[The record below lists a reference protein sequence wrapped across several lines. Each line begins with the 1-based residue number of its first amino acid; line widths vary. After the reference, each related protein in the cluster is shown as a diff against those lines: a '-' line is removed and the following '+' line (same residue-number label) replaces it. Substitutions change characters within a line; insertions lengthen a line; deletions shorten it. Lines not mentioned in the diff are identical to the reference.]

1 MYLVYLDRGPFAH
14 GSLPVFSAM
23 CLGNVLLVCDFA
35 EIEFSLFVRNFAR
48 VKCRILMLSRVHVS
62 SVASVSGLLNIGISV
77 LLRSMARA
85 GLGPSPGWGP
95 VRVGAHMG
103 PYGSSWTGLGRL
115 RKLSVRLLD
124 QFRTFRVQN

>member
-1 MYLVYLDRGPFAH
+1 MLYI
-14 GSLPVFSAM
+14 LPQISAFDN
-23 CLGNVLLVCDFA
+23 CIIIPLG
-35 EIEFSLFVRNFAR
+35 
-48 VKCRILMLSRVHVS
+48 
-62 SVASVSGLLNIGISV
+62 
-77 LLRSMARA
+77 ARA

-124 QFRTFRVQN
+124 QFRTFRVQKLYFYEIINDSASFLPEKLNNHVILTKNPDI